1 MVSTH
6 SSAGRGGSFRS
17 YMMKENKANAN
28 LIAVAP
34 EMFDLIK
41 RFLTAPGYKSGKE
54 NTAGHMIRDM
64 EAVIAKAE
72 GCSEKD
78 GEEIDDDIND
88 LKENEANANLIA
100 SAPELLKLA
109 KMERDKYLFGEAK
122 FFIKYG
128 VNWNDIKGVRKMLIA
143 KAEGGAK

>member
-1 MVSTH
+1 
-6 SSAGRGGSFRS
+6 
-17 YMMKENKANAN
+17 MKHTQGKWIVVEIGNKKNRYGIDDDGYPVAEVVGEANAN
-28 LIAVAP
+28 LIAAAP

-78 GEEIDDDIND
+78 GEEIDSNIND
-88 LKENEANANLIA
+88 LMGGVVNAM
-100 SAPELLKLA
+100 SG
-109 KMERDKYLFGEAK
+109 RY
-122 FFIKYG
+122 
-128 VNWNDIKGVRKMLIA
+128 
-143 KAEGGAK
+143 